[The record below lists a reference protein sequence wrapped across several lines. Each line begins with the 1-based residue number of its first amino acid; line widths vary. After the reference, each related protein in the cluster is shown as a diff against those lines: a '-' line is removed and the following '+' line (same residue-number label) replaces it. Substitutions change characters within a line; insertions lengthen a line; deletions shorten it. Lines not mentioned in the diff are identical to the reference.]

1 MYLFFWSLGGLFW
14 WFNSCTSWPSLL
26 PLIEQLY
33 SQILAMIFILH
44 GLHKNCEF
52 KMNQFGSRYICYCR
66 TPVSGPSYFGDF
78 KIRELAAV
86 DVESEILIDR
96 EDSRSRCWDRLSVT
110 ELLVEPSIE
119 RRGRA
124 AISPAILMSL
134 FLCTVVFSSD
144 NIVV

>member
-78 KIRELAAV
+78 KMTAGWRWFLRGWHFWSIDLARLTMCIWIHPPRVSFSCFSLDGVHADCGTLTDV
-86 DVESEILIDR
+86 D
-96 EDSRSRCWDRLSVT
+96 
-110 ELLVEPSIE
+110 
-119 RRGRA
+119 
-124 AISPAILMSL
+124 
-134 FLCTVVFSSD
+134 
-144 NIVV
+144 